1 MSALLGLAHQPNRRS
16 SRRYPVNVEAKIV
29 SDAIWCEVD
38 CTIRNR
44 SEQGFKLHLPMHVSL
59 PREFML
65 SIPSEGRNMPVRLIW
80 RRRASVGV
88 EFIGAKSHPQS
99 L

>member
-16 SRRYPVNVEAKIV
+16 SRRYPVNVEAKII

-44 SEQGFKLHLPMHVSL
+44 SERGCKLHLPMRVSL
-59 PREFML
+59 PARFTL
-65 SIPSEGRNMPVRLIW
+65 SIPSEGRMLPVRLVW
-80 RRRASVGV
+80 RRRASIGV
-88 EFIGAKSHPQS
+88 EF

>member
-16 SRRYPVNVEAKIV
+16 SLRYPVNVEAKIV
-29 SDAIWCEVD
+29 SDAMWCEVD

-44 SEQGFKLHLPMHVSL
+44 SEHGCKIHLPMRVSL
-59 PREFML
+59 PKQFTL
-65 SIPSEGRNMPVRLIW
+65 SIPSEGRVMPVRLVW

-88 EFIGAKSHPQS
+88 EF

>member
-16 SRRYPVNVEAKIV
+16 SRRYPMNLEAKIV

-44 SEQGFKLHLPMHVSL
+44 SEHGCKLHMPMRVSL
-59 PREFML
+59 PRHFTL
-65 SIPSEGRNMPVRLIW
+65 SIASEGRALPVRLVW
-80 RRRASVGV
+80 RRGASVGV
-88 EFIGAKSHPQS
+88 QFI
-99 L
+99 

>member
-16 SRRYPVNVEAKIV
+16 SRRYPVSVEAKII

-44 SEQGFKLHLPMHVSL
+44 SEHGCKLRLPMAVSL
-59 PREFML
+59 PRRFTL
-65 SIPSEGRNMPVRLIW
+65 SVPAEGIDRAVRLVW
-80 RRRASVGV
+80 RRGPSVGV
-88 EFIGAKSHPQS
+88 EFV
-99 L
+99 

>member
-29 SDAIWCEVD
+29 SDAIWCEID

-44 SEQGFKLHLPMHVSL
+44 SERGCKLHLPMAVSL
-59 PREFML
+59 PRRFTL
-65 SIPSEGRNMPVRLIW
+65 SIPAEAISRPVRLVW
-80 RRRASVGV
+80 RRGPSVGV
-88 EFIGAKSHPQS
+88 EFV
-99 L
+99 